1 MDLLALVRDSSS
13 PNANIFYPP
22 CFIKPFNTLEGL
34 VYFIQAQ
41 YREGMDA
48 KPVSFS
54 ALDNQIA
61 IVFPN
66 DLNANGTL
74 FGGRVLELGDW
85 ICAVVAKRH
94 SQRIC
99 VTLGLD
105 SVRFLAP
112 ANSGDILVLKAS
124 VNRAWNT
131 SMEVGLKVLA
141 EDFRTLERKHIFSA
155 FFTFVALDENG
166 RPAKIPPVIPETE
179 DQKRR
184 YEEAEM
190 RRAKRLKS

>member
-1 MDLLALVRDSSS
+1 
-13 PNANIFYPP
+13 
-22 CFIKPFNTLEGL
+22 
-34 VYFIQAQ
+34 
-41 YREGMDA
+41 MDA

-85 ICAVVAKRH
+85 TCAVVAKRH

-99 VTLGLD
+99 VTLGID

-112 ANSGDILVLKAS
+112 ATSGDILVLKAS

-131 SMEVGLKVLA
+131 SMEIGLKVLA
-141 EDFRTLERKHIFSA
+141 EDFKTLERKHIFSA

>member
-1 MDLLALVRDSSS
+1 
-13 PNANIFYPP
+13 
-22 CFIKPFNTLEGL
+22 
-34 VYFIQAQ
+34 
-41 YREGMDA
+41 MDA
-48 KPVSFS
+48 RPVSFS
-54 ALDNQIA
+54 AIDNQISL
-61 IVFPN
+61 VFPN

-85 ICAVVAKRH
+85 LCCIVAKRH
-94 SQRIC
+94 SQRVC

-112 ANSGDILVLKAS
+112 AMSGDILVLKAS
-124 VNRAWNT
+124 LNRAWNT

-155 FFTFVALDENG
+155 YFTFVALDEAFH
-166 RPAKIPPVIPETE
+166 PAKIPQVIPETE

-184 YEEAEM
+184 YAEAEA
-190 RRAKRLKS
+190 RRAKRLKT

>member
-1 MDLLALVRDSSS
+1 
-13 PNANIFYPP
+13 
-22 CFIKPFNTLEGL
+22 
-34 VYFIQAQ
+34 
-41 YREGMDA
+41 MDA
-48 KPVSFS
+48 RPVSFS

-94 SQRIC
+94 TQRVC

-105 SVRFLAP
+105 SVRFLAS
-112 ANSGDILVLKAS
+112 ATSGDILVLKAS
-124 VNRAWNT
+124 INRAWNT
-131 SMEVGLKVLA
+131 SMEIGLKVLA
-141 EDFRTLERKHIFSA
+141 EDFRTQEQKHIFSA
-155 FFTFVALDENG
+155 FFTFVALDDSG
-166 RPAKIPPVIPETE
+166 KPAKIPSVIPETE